1 MRTWFSVPAK
11 RAASGSIIVLVALFG
26 AAPAAGCARGE
37 PAPDTASAD
46 VPFDVEVS
54 QLFVT
59 VVNRSTRPISDI
71 RVTIVP
77 AGPLRFTADYARL
90 DPGAK
95 RAFSMNGFRARDN
108 TPLNL
113 RVVRPRSVLVEA
125 TDADGEKHELRLPWT
140 P

>member
-1 MRTWFSVPAK
+1 VKTWSQSRKAGTLAGPLISILLIGT
-11 RAASGSIIVLVALFG
+11 ASTT
-26 AAPAAGCARGE
+26 GCARGE
-37 PAPDTASAD
+37 STPDAATAE
-46 VPFDVEVS
+46 VPFEVEVS

-59 VVNRSTRPISDI
+59 VVNRSTRPITDI

-77 AGPLRFTADYARL
+77 AGPLRFTSEYSRL
-90 DPGAK
+90 DPGAR
-95 RAFSMNGFRARDN
+95 RAFSLGSFRARDN

-125 TDADGEKHELRLPWT
+125 TDGDGEEHQLRLPWT